1 MELRDRDTFLLRQLQ
16 PVGCTSLFELDPNAV
31 AIWVDAQPWCWLHF
45 CPVTPFFCNSQKKK
59 LFWVGGLLR
68 CLQSTFVLSAELLFP
83 FSRQLLSRPTCML
96 PLSSWFYFSKRKKRN
111 VLRASIWQLSCK
123 SDNAS
128 LNRRDLVISNRH
140 LPLLISHLEKSNL
153 LLLWEPFRRER

>member
-1 MELRDRDTFLLRQLQ
+1 MVLVAFLPSNTFFLQ
-16 PVGCTSLFELDPNAV
+16 FT
-31 AIWVDAQPWCWLHF
+31 
-45 CPVTPFFCNSQKKK
+45 KKK

-83 FSRQLLSRPTCML
+83 FSRQLLSRPTCIL

-153 LLLWEPFRRER
+153 LLLWEPFRRERCVDEVALTVFSNAAFSLISEKEEPKYLQFFQAH